1 MRLEDRTVLVTG
13 GGSGIGLAL
22 AKALLERK
30 CHVIVCGRDAAKLE
44 AAVSALPG
52 LHALTCDVADPAAV
66 AALAEK
72 LASAWPGL
80 DTLINCAGAFA
91 SGDLCTEAG
100 AEALERMLKVNVV
113 APLRLTTALLPLL
126 KRNPDPVVVNVSSA
140 LVFVPIA
147 SMGGYCASKAA
158 MHSMTA
164 SQRFELH
171 HQGVRVV
178 ELIPPLVDTAMTH
191 DFHQEKMAPD
201 ELAHRA
207 IIGLEAD
214 KEQIAV
220 GQAGQLSL
228 MSRLAPSLAF
238 KMLNPEDQHS
248 S

>member
-1 MRLEDRTVLVTG
+1 MKLENRTVLVTG

-30 CHVIVCGRDAAKLE
+30 NQVIICGRDQAKLE
-44 AAVSALPG
+44 AAARAHPG
-52 LHALTCDVADPAAV
+52 LHPLVCDIADPASV
-66 AALAEK
+66 AALTGQ
-72 LASAWPGL
+72 LTASWPGL
-80 DTLINCAGAFA
+80 DTLINCAGAYT
-91 SGDLCTEAG
+91 GGELCTEAG
-100 AEALERMLKVNVV
+100 IEALERMLAVNVV

-126 KRNPDPVVVNVSSA
+126 ERNPDPVVVNVSSG

-158 MHSMTA
+158 VHSMTA

-178 ELIPPLVDTAMTH
+178 ELIPPLVDTEMTRGFNQ
-191 DFHQEKMAPD
+191 DKMSAD

-207 IIGLEAD
+207 LMGLEAD

-228 MSRLAPSLAF
+228 MSRLAPGLAF
-238 KMLNPEDQHS
+238 KMLNPEEHHDS
-248 S
+248 